1 MIQPL
6 VQTARR
12 ILLRPGSVIGVQ
24 DLTPRMRHI
33 RLSIPSLVSLQL
45 PPSQHVRINVK
56 ADGLTL
62 RTYSIRRFNSEDGT
76 IDLYTLLH
84 GEGPGSQWA
93 SAVRVGDQVELL
105 GPKSTLAIIPD
116 APYYLFTGEE
126 TAAVAIHSML
136 EALPEQAKVMGYLET
151 TQPGE
156 EIPYTG
162 TRALPWL
169 YRNDAPA
176 ATSATLIEAI
186 RTLTLPDTPGVAYLA
201 GEARTCQA
209 IRTYL
214 LKEKNWPR
222 TAIRVKPFWTP
233 GKTGLD

>member
-12 ILLRPGSVIGVQ
+12 ILLRSGSIIAVQ

-33 RLSIPSLVSLQL
+33 RISVPSLISSQL
-45 PPSQHVRINVK
+45 PPSQHVRINAK
-56 ADGLTL
+56 ADGFTL
-62 RTYSIRRFNSEDGT
+62 RTYSIRGFNSEDGT

-105 GPKSTLAIIPD
+105 GPKSTLAVIPD
-116 APYYLFTGEE
+116 APYYLFAGEE
-126 TAAVAIHSML
+126 TAAVAIHAML
-136 EALPEQAKVMGYLET
+136 EALPEQTTVIGYLET
-151 TQPGE
+151 TLPGE

-162 TRALPWL
+162 AHALPWL
-169 YRNDAPA
+169 YRKDAAA
-176 ATSATLIEAI
+176 ATSAILIEAV
-186 RTLTLPDTPGVAYLA
+186 RALTLPDSAGVAYLA

-209 IRTYL
+209 IRAYL

>member
-12 ILLRPGSVIGVQ
+12 ILLRPGSVIDAQ

-33 RLSIPSLVSLQL
+33 RLSVPSLISSQL

-56 ADGLTL
+56 ADGLML
-62 RTYSIRRFNSEDGT
+62 RTYSIRRFNSKDGT

-105 GPKSTLAIIPD
+105 APKSTLAIIPD
-116 APYYLFTGEE
+116 APYYLFAGEE

-136 EALPEQAKVMGYLET
+136 EALPERAKVMGYLET

-156 EIPYTG
+156 EIPYIG
-162 TRALPWL
+162 AHALPWL
-169 YRNDAPA
+169 YRNNAPA
-176 ATSATLIEAI
+176 ATSATLIEAV
-186 RTLTLPDTPGVAYLA
+186 RALTLPDTPGVAYLA

-209 IRTYL
+209 IRAYL

>member
-12 ILLRPGSVIGVQ
+12 MLLRSGSVIDVQ
-24 DLTPRMRHI
+24 NLTPRMRHI
-33 RLSIPSLVSLQL
+33 RLSVPSLISSLL

-56 ADGLTL
+56 ADGLML
-62 RTYSIRRFNSEDGT
+62 RTYSIRHFNSEDGT
-76 IDLYTLLH
+76 IDLYMLLH

-93 SAVRVGDQVELL
+93 SAARVGDQVELL

-116 APYYLFTGEE
+116 APYYLFAGEE
-126 TAAVAIHSML
+126 TATVAIHSML
-136 EALPEQAKVMGYLET
+136 EALPEQATVMGYLET

-156 EIPYTG
+156 ELPYTG
-162 TRALPWL
+162 AHALPWL
-169 YRNDAPA
+169 YRNDASA
-176 ATSATLIEAI
+176 TTSATLIDAV
-186 RTLTLPDTPGVAYLA
+186 RALTLPETPGVAYLA

-209 IRTYL
+209 IRAYL